1 MNHRHLRILI
11 PLLVALTLVLLEG
24 CDISLSVSNR
34 TYIVDTDP
42 GPGGDIDPRV
52 KRVSSGGRASFR
64 ILPDAGFEIDS
75 VSGCGGSLAGTHY
88 TTERIWSDCVVRAR
102 FREAGSA
109 SINLSPEI
117 SHTLLY
123 RGPAAGDAELTIDD
137 PAMPRQPSAAAARAG
152 GTCDGASVS
161 DIPRHGGAGGS
172 QCARDPLFR
181 FHGPWEQAGDVLA
194 DAGAVQGMVDAGFA
208 SLGSPG
214 GGNGFDRHGRF
225 SLRTTIDAIP
235 AGGMTRTYTLVHEW
249 IGHPQY
255 LLIESEPQGR
265 PSGFDITV
273 RTRVL
278 VTAVEAEEPDRLA
291 DGHEQGV
298 IVMDER
304 LDERGRVE
312 FHPPADSPFY
322 ALAGPVRFTMRVE
335 QEISAGREAR

>member
-1 MNHRHLRILI
+1 MNHRYLRILT
-11 PLLVALTLVLLEG
+11 PLLAALTAVLLGG

-102 FREAGSA
+102 FREAGPA
-109 SINLSPEI
+109 SISLSPEI
-117 SHTLLY
+117 SHMLLY
-123 RGPAAGDAELTIDD
+123 RGPADGDAELMIDD
-137 PAMPRQPSAAAARAG
+137 PGMTRQPSAAAARAG
-152 GTCDGASVS
+152 GACA
-161 DIPRHGGAGGS
+161 GGAVSEFARHDSAAGS
-172 QCARDPLFR
+172 RCARDPLFR
-181 FHGPWEQAGDVLA
+181 FYGPWEQAGDVLA
-194 DAGAVQGMVDAGFA
+194 EAGAVQGVVDAGFA

-214 GGNGFDRHGRF
+214 GGTGFDRHGRF
-225 SLRTTIDAIP
+225 SLRTTIEAIP

-249 IGHPQY
+249 VGHPQY
-255 LLIESEPQGR
+255 LLIESVPQAR
-265 PSGFDITV
+265 PPGFDLAV

-278 VTAVEAEEPDRLA
+278 VTAVEAGEPDRVA

-298 IVMDER
+298 TVMDER
-304 LDERGRVE
+304 LDEHGRVE
-312 FHPPADSPFY
+312 FHPPADSPLY